1 MFKIGHDFSIAISSI
16 FTLLPANGTLSNAP
30 GASNL
35 LYKDFATSSS
45 GEIITSI
52 GILDLLNSF
61 PHFPSKNS
69 LVLILAIFFE
79 TLNKELAN

>member
-1 MFKIGHDFSIAISSI
+1 MLNLLKGISFIGQFFSIDISNI
-16 FTLLPANGTLSNAP
+16 LTLSLPKGTLSNAP

-52 GILDLLNSF
+52 GILDLL
-61 PHFPSKNS
+61 
-69 LVLILAIFFE
+69 
-79 TLNKELAN
+79 

>member
-1 MFKIGHDFSIAISSI
+1 MFALKFGNFSVNFFKDVFIMGQDFSIAISSI

-35 LYKDFATSSS
+35 LNKDFATSFS

-52 GILDLLNSF
+52 GILDLL
-61 PHFPSKNS
+61 
-69 LVLILAIFFE
+69 
-79 TLNKELAN
+79 